1 MFYVSVLKLMPQNNM
16 PVFFEALFLEA
27 KKTGKLFFNR
37 DSG

>member
-1 MFYVSVLKLMPQNNM
+1 M